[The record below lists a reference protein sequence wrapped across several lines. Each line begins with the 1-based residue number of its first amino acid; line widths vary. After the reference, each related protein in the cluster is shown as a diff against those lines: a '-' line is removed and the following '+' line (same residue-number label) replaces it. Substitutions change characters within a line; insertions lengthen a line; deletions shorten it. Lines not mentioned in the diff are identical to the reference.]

1 MSHRRSSLDQGMYGH
16 SPPAG
21 PSTYSGVPPPPQ
33 GYYPE
38 DSGIPPPT
46 QLAPQPATRQRTSS
60 NTRRTQVH
68 QGLALPPPPNLSIP
82 APYDPLSGGPLPP
95 PSTASTPGYSREQ
108 PPRQKSKAY
117 TTTIAAQSDDLKYQ
131 AKYKDLKRNVREIEM
146 V

>member
-1 MSHRRSSLDQGMYGH
+1 MSHRRSSLDQEVYGH
-16 SPPAG
+16 PAPEG
-21 PSTYSGVPPPPQ
+21 PSTYSGVPPPQ

-60 NTRRTQVH
+60 NTRRSQAIN

-82 APYDPLSGGPLPP
+82 APYEPLPGGSLPP
-95 PSTASTPGYSREQ
+95 PPTTSTPGYSREQ

-117 TTTIAAQSDDLKYQ
+117 TTT
-131 AKYKDLKRNVREIEM
+131 
-146 V
+146 